1 MILDGRKYI
10 GLQPYINVATILVAV
25 LPPQPRER
33 LLTAGKNLFSRFGY
47 EQTSTASIAREAGS
61 SESQLMRYFGGKA
74 GLLDAIFNESWTGV
88 TARFVEEI
96 PAAAPAHDTIL
107 GMFRITI
114 DAFGSDQ
121 EMAVLF
127 LFEGRRIRGTEVLLS
142 RGFLQFYQTLQSVI
156 RRGQGEGSFRRDL
169 DPVVLAAALLGAAEG
184 MIRDRV
190 LLERRGEKHP
200 FDDAVIARTFEAIL
214 AGVR

>member
-1 MILDGRKYI
+1 M
-10 GLQPYINVATILVAV
+10 

-33 LLTAGKNLFSRFGY
+33 LLTAGKVLFSRLGY

-74 GLLDAIFNESWTGV
+74 GLLDAIFNESWTAV
-88 TARFVEEI
+88 TARFAQEI
-96 PAAAPAHDTIL
+96 PASTVAHDTIL
-107 GMFRITI
+107 GMFRIMI
-114 DAFGSDQ
+114 DAFGSDR
-121 EMAVLF
+121 EMAMLF
-127 LFEGRRIRGTEVLLS
+127 LFEGRRIRGTDVLLS

-156 RRGQGEGSFRRDL
+156 RRGQEEGSFRRDL

-200 FDDAVIARTFEAIL
+200 FDDAVIARTFQAIL
-214 AGVR
+214 EGVR